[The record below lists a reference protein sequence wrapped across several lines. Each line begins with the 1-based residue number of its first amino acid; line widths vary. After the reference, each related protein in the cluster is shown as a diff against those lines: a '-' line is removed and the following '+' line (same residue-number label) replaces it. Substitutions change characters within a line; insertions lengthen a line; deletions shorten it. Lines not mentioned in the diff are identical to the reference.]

1 MLHFYKWEKHC
12 VILPILTIQIF
23 IRVMK
28 YPHSGRNRCRSM
40 QDGPTDIYVAA
51 GFSSGQAM
59 IYQNQNWPSVW
70 KGECGTWGAEYRKRP
85 AETAFSVFCW
95 PDGQRRLIVPPV
107 ASMSPSRSPA
117 MVIVPPAVMMWS
129 VLPVTAT
136 VHPLQSRDLMS
147 PVTVTVIFIDRF
159 CNIAAKNRHY
169 TQLAIFLIGVIPSK
183 TIVSLVVVD

>member
-1 MLHFYKWEKHC
+1 
-12 VILPILTIQIF
+12 
-23 IRVMK
+23 
-28 YPHSGRNRCRSM
+28 
-40 QDGPTDIYVAA
+40 
-51 GFSSGQAM
+51 
-59 IYQNQNWPSVW
+59 
-70 KGECGTWGAEYRKRP
+70 
-85 AETAFSVFCW
+85 
-95 PDGQRRLIVPPV
+95 
-107 ASMSPSRSPA
+107 
-117 MVIVPPAVMMWS
+117 MWS